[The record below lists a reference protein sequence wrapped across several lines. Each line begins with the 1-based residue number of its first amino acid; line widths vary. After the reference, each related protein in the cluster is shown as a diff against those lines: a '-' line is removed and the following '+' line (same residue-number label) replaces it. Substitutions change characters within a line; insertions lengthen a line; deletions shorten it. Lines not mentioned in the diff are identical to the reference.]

1 MEQSPPQRTGSR
13 TFGDRRGEAED
24 SRLSEVSQAEKDR
37 CSGLTRVW
45 PVKRAG
51 LARAG
56 EGAGTCRPEAL
67 SVRKLGC
74 DAGTGRGGPDRGLA
88 GSVRPGGSRRRP
100 WRWRLRGR
108 LTCGDGS
115 TVCARHPVRLHYPE
129 FLFVDF
135 TAQNRENMVLFYGCS
150 AAPPLR
156 LNHAGDTSQVAR
168 VGGWACPRQRARP
181 FACGPRA
188 GAPRSG
194 IRAGSGGP
202 PTGR

>member
-74 DAGTGRGGPDRGLA
+74 DTGTGCGGPDRGLA
-88 GSVRPGGSRRRP
+88 GSVRPGDLEGD
-100 WRWRLRGR
+100 RGGGG
-108 LTCGDGS
+108 CGGGLPVVTAPPCVPVTLSVS
-115 TVCARHPVRLHYPE
+115 T
-129 FLFVDF
+129 
-135 TAQNRENMVLFYGCS
+135 TQNFCRFHCTKPRKYGLVLWVFCS
-150 AAPPLR
+150 PPLR

-168 VGGWACPRQRARP
+168 VGGWACSRQRARP